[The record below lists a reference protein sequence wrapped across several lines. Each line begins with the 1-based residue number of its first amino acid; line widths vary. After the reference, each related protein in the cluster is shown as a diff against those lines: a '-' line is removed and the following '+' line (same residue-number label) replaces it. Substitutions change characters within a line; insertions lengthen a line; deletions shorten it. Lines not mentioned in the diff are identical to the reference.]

1 MSIYHELQLREQENN
16 PIKVGVI
23 GAGQMGFGLITQI
36 SRIPGM
42 IVGGVSD
49 VNVERAQKAVDYY
62 QSQENKKVNTL
73 VSSDYRE
80 VIQSSNVEVIV
91 DATGVPEVGANISL
105 EALNSRKHLVLLNVE
120 VDITIGSYMNSLFQ
134 SAGLVYSGSA
144 GDEPAAIVELYE
156 FAKTMGMEVVVAG
169 KGKNNALKTTAN
181 PDTAAAEAKAKNM
194 SPHMLAAFQDGTKTM
209 AEMNLLSN
217 AIGLVPDKV
226 GMHGVD
232 ANLDDV
238 AQKLDLK
245 ENGGVLNSLGV
256 VEYVNG
262 LAPGVFVIVKS
273 DLEPVDEELRYLL
286 KVDKSHGNHYT
297 LYRPYHLAS
306 LETPVTIA
314 KAVLHHDTSIHPL
327 GAPISETVTVA
338 KRDIKAGE
346 TLDGIGGYSVRG
358 VLETHQDM
366 EVNGHIPIG
375 LISGN
380 VVAKRDIKEGQFLTH
395 DDVELDPSTT
405 VWKLRALQD
414 HMFRVK

>member
-1 MSIYHELQLREQENN
+1 MSIYSELLERDRGNQ

-23 GAGQMGFGLITQI
+23 GAGQMGFGLISQI
-36 SRIPGM
+36 SNIPGM
-42 IVGGVSD
+42 VVGGICD
-49 VNVERAQKAVDYY
+49 VHQGNADRAKDFY
-62 QSQENKKVNTL
+62 QSQEKRNVKTV
-73 VSSDYRE
+73 VSTDYRE
-80 VIQSSNVEVIV
+80 VIQSPTVEVVV

-105 EALNSRKHLVLLNVE
+105 EALRSRKHLVLLNVE
-120 VDITIGSYMNSLFQ
+120 VDITIGSYMSSLFK

-144 GDEPAAIVELYE
+144 GDEPGVIVELYE

-194 SPHMLAAFQDGTKTM
+194 NAHMLAAFQDGTKTM

-232 ANLDDV
+232 ATLDNVAEKLNL
-238 AQKLDLK
+238 KK
-245 ENGGVLNSLGV
+245 NGGVLDNLGV

-273 DLEPVDEELRYLL
+273 ELEPVDEELRYLL
-286 KVDKSHGNHYT
+286 KVDKNHGPHYT

-306 LETPVTIA
+306 LETPITIA

-327 GAPISETVTVA
+327 GAPVSETVTVA

-346 TLDGIGGYSVRG
+346 SLDGIGGYSVRG

-366 EVNGHIPIG
+366 ETNGHIPIG

-380 VVAKRDIKEGQFLTH
+380 VVAKKDIKVGQFLTQ

-405 VWKLRALQD
+405 VWKLRSLQD
-414 HMFRVK
+414 HMFSGK